1 MRIIDLNKSHL
12 VPANLE
18 MSQVLIHI
26 GYPVVT
32 SKDAQVIDLYDSNG
46 RFSLVQAETLSTYKS
61 DVFVLFLVNG
71 IPL

>member
-1 MRIIDLNKSHL
+1 
-12 VPANLE
+12 